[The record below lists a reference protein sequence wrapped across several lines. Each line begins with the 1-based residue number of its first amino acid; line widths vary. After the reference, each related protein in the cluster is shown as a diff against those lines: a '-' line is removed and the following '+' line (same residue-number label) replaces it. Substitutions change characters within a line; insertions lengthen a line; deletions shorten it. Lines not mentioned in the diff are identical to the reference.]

1 MANCRLKVRLV
12 EVTKAVTLTTESFG
26 RLETAAGKNTLAGMA
41 ARAESEAITAAMV
54 VLVDWR

>member
-1 MANCRLKVRLV
+1 M
-12 EVTKAVTLTTESFG
+12 TKAVTLTTESFG